1 MTIFKWNETCSESVW
16 QSQEDESVQFAVLWA
31 VVSSSLFYPVES
43 GLGAKLLIASEGW
56 AMFFH
61 SPFESLQLITI
72 AAYCSQGHRNWLLAK
87 CLMKGTKKPFFFPLS
102 LHMLQSVAAPCW
114 LCPSCCFC
122 TLQMLVVVISLLS
135 CLYMLDVKNKTE
147 SALPM
152 LFCLF

>member
-72 AAYCSQGHRNWLLAK
+72 AAYCFQGRRN
-87 CLMKGTKKPFFFPLS
+87 
-102 LHMLQSVAAPCW
+102 
-114 LCPSCCFC
+114 
-122 TLQMLVVVISLLS
+122 
-135 CLYMLDVKNKTE
+135 
-147 SALPM
+147 
-152 LFCLF
+152 